1 MRFFTGPRHSEES
14 LLWSRDVRFIYR
26 LAQAVAGGRMLEL
39 ESGMCIIAPAA
50 ELTDVRAAT
59 VARESHSPEYG
70 LVQVDASIPE
80 ADRYLVAL
88 GSAVQQSG
96 IADRIG
102 MGRSLAVAQTKM
114 LDLFFLLNHRVVF
127 QPIVDLASGA
137 VHEYE
142 CLFRPEM
149 PTLQTSITTMVEAA
163 ISTGRSTE
171 FDTFIVAKVLD
182 RIESL
187 ERGRVRTG
195 PEYGY
200 SINFTPS
207 SLLSPAFSAS
217 ALAEMVAAHGI
228 ARGRITL
235 ECTEQQAVPDIG
247 PLTRQVK
254 TLRKLGFGFAVD
266 DAGAGYASFTLVAAL
281 RPSIIKIDREIIH
294 GIGGQKGDAKQALV
308 EAFVSFG
315 RRIGARLVAEGI
327 ETRRELAML
336 RELDVEF
343 GQGFLLGR
351 PADDPAPARSID
363 ELLAGNRAAQG
374 RRRLQ
379 ADDGRSVPPALATN

>member
-26 LAQAVAGGRMLEL
+26 LAQGVAGGRMLEL

-50 ELTDVRAAT
+50 ELTDARAAT

-70 LVQVDASIPE
+70 LVQVDASIPD

-127 QPIVDLASGA
+127 QPIVDLATGA

-207 SLLSPAFSAS
+207 SLLSPAFSAP
-217 ALAEMVAAHGI
+217 ALVEMIAAHGI

-327 ETRRELAML
+327 ETRRELATL
-336 RELDVEF
+336 RDLGVEF

-363 ELLAGNRAAQG
+363 ALLAGNRAARS

>member
-1 MRFFTGPRHSEES
+1 MRFFTGSHHPEES
-14 LLWSRDVRFIYR
+14 LLWSRDARFIYR
-26 LAQAVAGGRMLEL
+26 LAEGVAGGRLLEL
-39 ESGMCIIAPAA
+39 ESGMCIIAPAS
-50 ELTDVRAAT
+50 ELTDVRASAI
-59 VARESHSPEYG
+59 ARDCHSPEYG

-127 QPIVDLASGA
+127 QPIVDLKTGI

-163 ISTGRSTE
+163 ISTGRSIE
-171 FDTFIVAKVLD
+171 FDTFIVAKVLE
-182 RIESL
+182 RIREL
-187 ERGRVRTG
+187 ERNRVRTG

-200 SINFTPS
+200 SINFTPA
-207 SLLSPAFSAS
+207 SLLDPAFSAP
-217 ALAEMVAAHGI
+217 ALAEMVAARGL

-235 ECTEQQAVPDIG
+235 ECTEQQAVPDVD
-247 PLTRQVK
+247 PLARQVK
-254 TLRKLGFGFAVD
+254 ALRKLGFGFAVD

-336 RELDVEF
+336 RDLDVEF
-343 GQGFLLGR
+343 GQGYLLGR
-351 PADDPAPARSID
+351 PAEMPAPARSVAS
-363 ELLAGNRAAQG
+363 LLAGNGRAARA
-374 RRRLQ
+374 RRVMT
-379 ADDGRSVPPALATN
+379 GVATAAVLTTN